1 MNEGRI
7 TLGELRKKL
16 ELESFTRSSNCKI
29 QVDLNDE
36 VLYIVGDGLVSA
48 IPLIRSHPA
57 EKHWAERDFEKR
69 MIKQLL
75 FFNKMID
82 AEIKAN
88 GFIDKEKMGEI
99 LDKQVEYFKE
109 ISMGR

>member
-1 MNEGRI
+1 MD
-7 TLGELRKKL
+7 L
-16 ELESFTRSSNCKI
+16 EEEI
-29 QVDLNDE
+29 
-36 VLYIVGDGLVSA
+36 LYVIGDGLVTA
-48 IPLIRSHPA
+48 IPLTRSHPA

-82 AEIKAN
+82 EEIKTN
-88 GFIDKEKMGEI
+88 GFIDKEKLGKI

-109 ISMGR
+109 VSKG